1 MTGIQIPSA
10 LIPHQTPDPQL
21 SRPALAIDKLA
32 ALMPVPA
39 VSQGDVQ
46 SSTGETVQ
54 ARQPGAILPGSDD
67 ARAAGLNGST
77 RETLSFAA
85 RAILDL
91 FEGGDAQPL
100 RGNAPLLPSA
110 PTAGAGTTA
119 LSNALATLV
128 DQSGMFYE
136 SHVAQW
142 VMGQRPLAALLQEPQ
157 ATLRMPAPATPQAP
171 GTPASTP
178 TGNPA
183 AQQSAGAPV
192 ALLPYGGPAAQ
203 ASTPPPSAALLAEL
217 TRPVMYPVTTGV
229 PAHAATPTQP
239 AHPHGAAAG
248 AQQAGQPPGAHGN
261 GAHTSA
267 AEQRRAAHAN
277 AAAHAYQVTAEVSHE
292 GHYVAQA
299 QRNAII
305 ASWNAPDTTTP
316 QMQPDVGQAV
326 HPASEGVVR
335 QQLELLATQ
344 QFRATLEAWPGMP
357 FEWEVSRDGHAD
369 APEATTQWSTRVRL
383 ELPRLGNID
392 AVLTLGPQGLD
403 VRMVAA
409 DADSAAQ
416 LMQGRAGFREQ
427 LDARGI
433 ALLNVAVQTRSDR
446 ELDDRERIAQGAPA

>member
-10 LIPHQTPDPQL
+10 LIPSQTPDPQL

-32 ALMPVPA
+32 ALMPVPD

-46 SSTGETVQ
+46 SSTGGAVQ
-54 ARQPGAILPGSDD
+54 TRQANPLLSGNGDPRL
-67 ARAAGLNGST
+67 AGQTGST

-100 RGNAPLLPSA
+100 RANGPLLPSA
-110 PTAGAGTTA
+110 PGANSAATAT
-119 LSNALATLV
+119 LSNALASLV

-142 VMGQRPLAALLQEPQ
+142 VMGQRPLSSLLQEPQ
-157 ATLRMPAPATPQAP
+157 ATLRMPAQGTPQAP
-171 GTPASTP
+171 TNAATPA
-178 TGNPA
+178 PA
-183 AQQSAGAPV
+183 QTAGAPV

-203 ASTPPPSAALLAEL
+203 AATPPPSATLLAEL

-229 PAHAATPTQP
+229 PGHATPTAQP
-239 AHPHGAAAG
+239 GHPQGTPANPHPNAAG
-248 AQQAGQPPGAHGN
+248 AQANAAP
-261 GAHTSA
+261 TSA

-277 AAAHAYQVTAEVSHE
+277 AAAHAYQVTADVSHE

-305 ASWNAPDTTTP
+305 ASWNAPDAPAP
-316 QMQPDVGQAV
+316 QAQPDAGPAV

-344 QFRATLEAWPGMP
+344 QFRATIDAWPGMP
-357 FEWEVSRDGHAD
+357 FDWEVSRDGAHAEAPD
-369 APEATTQWSTRVRL
+369 AATQWRTRVRL
-383 ELPRLGNID
+383 ELPRLGHID
-392 AVLTLGPQGLD
+392 AVLTLGTQGLD
-403 VRMVAA
+403 VRLEATDV
-409 DADSAAQ
+409 DAAAQ
-416 LMQGRAGFREQ
+416 LIQGRADFRSQ

-433 ALLNVAVQTRSDR
+433 ALLNVAVHTRDGN
-446 ELDDRERIAQGAPA
+446 EGAAP